1 MPEDMSRSL
10 TQEERFCLLLSRGQ
24 LTADER
30 TRVREFLSGPV
41 EWSLLLDR
49 AYAHQVYPLVYR
61 NLRQLGFSAVPHEV
75 QTEVK
80 GAYLANAL
88 RNQLFSDELAC
99 LLRLLSD
106 AGIPAIPL
114 KGVALAESLYG
125 DPAARVCSDIDLL
138 VPPAQL
144 HRAIEVILRAGYTD
158 VYQDAFFRRL
168 ALRHGRHYAF
178 QRVDARHPIVIEL
191 HWQLMQHSSRSSDA
205 VTDLWAEARPTHSC
219 GAPGYAFSPEWEFL
233 YLALHAAD
241 HGWQGLKWLVDL
253 HQLCQFRPPD
263 WHRLAEKANQFD
275 LDLVVGQTLATCS
288 LLLGTPLST
297 GYASVSLPAK
307 ARLFPLTPLPAGAPG
322 AAFLHLT
329 LLQRPWDKLR
339 CAANIVFI
347 PKPADQDFVHL
358 PAALRFLY
366 YPMRVLR
373 LLGKRV

>member
-1 MPEDMSRSL
+1 MPEDMFRSL
-10 TQEERFCLLLSRGQ
+10 TREERFCLLLSRGQ

-61 NLRQLGFSAVPHEV
+61 NLRQIGFSAVPHEV
-75 QTEVK
+75 QTELK
-80 GAYLANAL
+80 GAYRANAL
-88 RNQLFSDELAC
+88 RNQLFSEKLAC
-99 LLRLLSD
+99 LLRVLNE
-106 AGIPAIPL
+106 AGISAIPL
-114 KGVALAESLYG
+114 KGVALAESLHG
-125 DPAARVCSDIDLL
+125 DPAARVCSDLDLL
-138 VPPAQL
+138 VPPTHL
-144 HRAIEVILRAGYTD
+144 HRAIEVIRGAGYTD
-158 VYQDAFFRRL
+158 VYQDAFFRKL

-178 QRVDARHPIVIEL
+178 QRAHAGHPIVIEL

-205 VTDLWAEARPTHSC
+205 VRDLWAEARPTHSC
-219 GAPGYAFSPEWEFL
+219 GAAGYAFSPEWEFL
-233 YLALHAAD
+233 YLAVHAAD

-253 HQLCQFRPPD
+253 HQLCLSRPPD
-263 WHRLAEKANQFD
+263 WHRLAEKAKQFE
-275 LDLVVGQTLATCS
+275 LELIVRQTLAACS

-297 GYASVSLPAK
+297 DYVSSSPPAK
-307 ARLFPLTPLPAGAPG
+307 ARLFPLTPFPAGAPE

-329 LLQRPWDKLR
+329 LLRRPWDKLR

-347 PKPADQDFVHL
+347 PKAADQDFVHL